1 MSGSDWDSDSD
12 VSDSH
17 EIASAMNMCFVEHL
31 AQQHAPRVT
40 QRRRSRSPAG
50 PEANRSVREVVD
62 ADGTP
67 RTQPRLDVV
76 AMIGNALK
84 KGDVRGLPAEMSV
97 EQLSAQIVEALRRSS
112 GGGEVARAVT
122 QALADPLNTDL
133 RNAVL
138 KGEMSPEKL
147 VTLDEL
153 SLLNPKE
160 RAIREKARLDRLNQ
174 HSVDYLEKLS
184 LTVTH
189 MYTCPVCGSQDCF
202 ANFRSTD
209 FVKWQGDDQ
218 TPTLLRCCKCAHSFR
233 Q

>member
-1 MSGSDWDSDSD
+1 MSGSDWSPDED
-12 VSDSH
+12 VSDSY
-17 EIASAMNMCFVEHL
+17 EASSAMNIRFVDHL
-31 AQQHAPRVT
+31 AQQGPSRVT
-40 QRRRSRSPAG
+40 QRRRSRSPMKPGADKHAD
-50 PEANRSVREVVD
+50 EVISVGEV
-62 ADGTP
+62 P
-67 RTQPRLDVV
+67 RMKPRLDLV

-84 KGDVRGLPAEMSV
+84 KGDLGMLPSEMSA
-97 EQLSAQIVEALRRSS
+97 EKLSAQIVEALRRSS

-122 QALADPLNTDL
+122 QALADPLNVDL

-138 KGEMSPEKL
+138 KGEVSPEKL
-147 VTLDEL
+147 VTLDEV

-160 RAIREKARLDRLNQ
+160 RAIQEKARRERLDQR
-174 HSVDYLEKLS
+174 SVEYVEKLS

-189 MYTCPVCGSQDCF
+189 MFTCPACGSRECF

-218 TPTLLRCCKCAHSFR
+218 TPTLLRCCKCSLSFR